1 MIRLSPLR
9 LAGLAL
15 GLGTLVAVAIACG
28 GGGVNKIGGV
38 RSELVA
44 TGADTVTAIAFAPD
58 GRLFFTEQNSGNVRI
73 ITADGELLPEPFSHV
88 ESHVGLESGLLGIAI
103 DPEFE
108 ENHYVYIYYTEPE
121 GPGPEPHLP
130 NPIANPVL
138 MRFTE
143 VDNEGVD
150 PEVLIEFPMTN
161 PVVPVHVG
169 GGLHFGPD
177 GYLYLSIGE
186 TEKEELSQDLSSP
199 FGKIMRMTRDGEP
212 APDNPFV
219 DQAGAGARVY
229 AYGLRNTFGFTFDP
243 ESGTLYGADNGPSTC
258 DELNIIEAGGNYG
271 WPDSHS
277 SGEKMCENPG
287 GIDPIYHY
295 AQPGTEPGE
304 IGSNVGP
311 ADIEFV
317 SGDMYP
323 SLGDGLLVC
332 EFNTK
337 FMRRLQLAGPDK
349 DQVTDDSVVVEDCG
363 VALASDGSGVIY
375 YSITAE
381 IRRLVPE

>member
-1 MIRLSPLR
+1 MIRLSPPW

-15 GLGTLVAVAIACG
+15 GLVILVTAGLACG
-28 GGGVNKIGGV
+28 GGGVNTIGGV
-38 RSELVA
+38 RSELVV
-44 TGADTVTAIAFAPD
+44 TGGDTVTSIAVTPD

-108 ENHYVYIYYTEPE
+108 VNHYVYIYYTEPE
-121 GPGPEPHLP
+121 GPGPEPGAP
-130 NPIANPVL
+130 NPIANPKL

-143 VDNEGVD
+143 VDNEGTN
-150 PEVLIEFPMTN
+150 PKVLIEFPEGN
-161 PVVPVHVG
+161 PEFPVHVG

-199 FGKIMRMTRDGEP
+199 FGKILRMTRDGGA

-219 DQAGAGARVY
+219 NDEGADPRVY
-229 AYGLRNTFGFTFDP
+229 AYGLRNMFGFTFDP
-243 ESGTLYGADNGPSTC
+243 ESGHLYGADNGPSTC
-258 DELNIIEAGGNYG
+258 DELNIIVAGMNYS
-271 WPDSHS
+271 WPNSLS
-277 SGEKMCENPG
+277 SGETPCRNPDG
-287 GIDPIYHY
+287 VEPIHHF
-295 AQPGTEPGE
+295 AKPGTEPE
-304 IGSNVGP
+304 ELGSPVAPTGMV
-311 ADIEFV
+311 FV
-317 SGDMYP
+317 SAETYP

-332 EFNTK
+332 EFLTN
-337 FMRRLQLAGPDK
+337 FMRRLQLAGPGK
-349 DQVTDDSVVVEDCG
+349 DQVTDDSVVVEDCA
-363 VALASDGSGVIY
+363 VALASDNNGVIY
-375 YSITAE
+375 YSFGTE

>member
-1 MIRLSPLR
+1 MNRLSPIR
-9 LAGLAL
+9 LVGLAL
-15 GLGTLVAVAIACG
+15 GLGTLVAASLACG

-44 TGADTVTAIAFAPD
+44 TGADTVTSIAFAPD

-103 DPEFE
+103 DPKFE

-121 GPGPEPHLP
+121 GPGPEPQLP

-150 PEVLIEFPMTN
+150 PEVLIEFPKTN
-161 PVVPVHVG
+161 PEVPVHVG

-186 TEKEELSQDLSSP
+186 TEREGLSQDLSSP
-199 FGKIMRMTRDGEP
+199 FGKIMRMTRDGEA

-219 DQAGAGARVY
+219 DQAGAEPRVY
-229 AYGLRNTFGFTFDP
+229 AYGFRNTFGFAFDP
-243 ESGTLYGADNGPSTC
+243 ESGRLYGADNGPSTC

-287 GIDPIYHY
+287 GIDPIHHF
-295 AQPGTEPGE
+295 AQPGTEPEE

-317 SGDMYP
+317 SGDVYP

-349 DQVTDDSVVVEDCG
+349 DQVTDDSVVVEECA
-363 VALASDGSGVIY
+363 VALTSDNNGVIY
-375 YSITAE
+375 YSFGAE